1 MSQHRTLTI
10 VQIARTALGF
20 QILPSEMF
28 SCPVL
33 QTQLVDVRD
42 LHLTTCKNVS
52 NLGYVFLL
60 RNLTKLIVH

>member
-10 VQIARTALGF
+10 VQIARAALSF

-33 QTQLVDVRD
+33 QAQLVDVRD
-42 LHLTTCKNVS
+42 LHFPTCKNVS

-60 RNLTKLIVH
+60 